1 MSANDMKMYK
11 GLDVLL
17 SQYENDGDPHRL
29 NFVYDEEND
38 KSVTLHDLRTFVDR
52 KITELQKEGLAEG
65 QDEVSKAVFAALDTE
80 TFSMIP
86 DLVNRTGYS
95 KGKVQ
100 NRLTK
105 LVNLGKV
112 VRGEVTLAATGKTYK
127 GYKKVCE

>member
-1 MSANDMKMYK
+1 MSANEMKMYK

-17 SQYENDGDPHRL
+17 SQYEGNGDPHRV
-29 NFVYDEEND
+29 NFCYDD
-38 KSVTLHDLRTFVDR
+38 KSVTLHELRTFVDR